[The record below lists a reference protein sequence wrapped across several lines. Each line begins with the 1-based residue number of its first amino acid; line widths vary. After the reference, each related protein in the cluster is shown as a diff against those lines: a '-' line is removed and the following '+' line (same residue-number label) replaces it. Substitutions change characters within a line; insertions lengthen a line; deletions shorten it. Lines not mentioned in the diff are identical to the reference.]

1 MNEIVISEIVL
12 RLVGVAAKLLLIAA
26 GVFYASLVVATYAKE
41 GPGFQLRLELGD
53 PVRFGQRLLIWMGV
67 RMTAI
72 LASAFRWI
80 LELLY
85 EASAD
90 VGAWVVSKSNPQVQA
105 RVSSRFL

>member
-12 RLVGVAAKLLLIAA
+12 RVVGVAAKMLLITA

-53 PVRFGQRLLIWMGV
+53 PVRLGQRLLIWMGV

-72 LASAFRWI
+72 LASAFKWI